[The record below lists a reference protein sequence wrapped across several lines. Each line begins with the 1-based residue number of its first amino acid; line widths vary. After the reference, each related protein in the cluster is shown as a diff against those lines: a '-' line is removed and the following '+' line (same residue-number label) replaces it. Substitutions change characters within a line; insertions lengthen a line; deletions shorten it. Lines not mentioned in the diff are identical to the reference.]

1 MRSKLE
7 INRVS
12 SVVLNYF
19 INPQIKSLNYLF
31 LNVNS
36 SQAEAAKMSHWLRV
50 LPENLSWFPE
60 PKTGSSL
67 TPACNCS
74 PRGPGL

>member
-7 INRVS
+7 INRVC

-36 SQAEAAKMSHWLRV
+36 SQAEAVSLAKSSSRE
-50 LPENLSWFPE
+50 PELVPRTQNRQ
-60 PKTGSSL
+60 L
-67 TPACNCS
+67 THTCM
-74 PRGPGL
+74 